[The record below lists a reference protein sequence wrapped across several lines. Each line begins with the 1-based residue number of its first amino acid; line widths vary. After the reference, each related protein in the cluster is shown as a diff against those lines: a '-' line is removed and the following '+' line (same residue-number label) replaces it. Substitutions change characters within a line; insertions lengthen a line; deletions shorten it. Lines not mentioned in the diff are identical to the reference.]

1 MGVCSPAMRQNMRER
16 IPDQGGSYLDDEKH
30 RERRDP
36 LKDSTQI
43 SESPY
48 TPITRRLH
56 FDSFAS
62 DEPGNRSQ
70 LKTPFS
76 NLTHFENQ
84 FVRIKD
90 LIQTQRKKMKEEI
103 DEIRSLISSHFSSVG
118 RGTSRKD
125 SSNRKD
131 AETYIS
137 SDTERTGQIITP
149 KQITKRMNLPS
160 GVSARSSSMKYEKF
174 TPPANTS
181 VDKTITTGSVS
192 SATIR
197 TGSTIPDR
205 LPSLETNK
213 KNDSVVNSMEIPTS
227 PKIQLHNTSGEKSA
241 RMDSKL
247 SSISI
252 RTSPKS
258 PVKHETKNSADID
271 FNDKVKMSST
281 LQWDEAIDKLV
292 TNYSRGNLL
301 HIEIDLSQYTTEEI
315 TVDIVNE
322 HLMVNAKVSKELD
335 ERTII
340 KQFRYSLRL
349 PKGTESKH
357 ISRYVTLGAL
367 CKGHSSRY
375 LHLYMNDTKKIINQL
390 NSIMSL

>member
-1 MGVCSPAMRQNMRER
+1 
-16 IPDQGGSYLDDEKH
+16 
-30 RERRDP
+30 
-36 LKDSTQI
+36 
-43 SESPY
+43 
-48 TPITRRLH
+48 
-56 FDSFAS
+56 
-62 DEPGNRSQ
+62 
-70 LKTPFS
+70 
-76 NLTHFENQ
+76 
-84 FVRIKD
+84 
-90 LIQTQRKKMKEEI
+90 MKEEI

-118 RGTSRKD
+118 RGTSRKVQSLSEESQKKVTFPSSTLTSFHSSFKD

-357 ISRYVTLGAL
+357 MSRYVTLGGIL
-367 CKGHSSRY
+367 IIKGVLPNAY
-375 LHLYMNDTKKIINQL
+375 EN
-390 NSIMSL
+390 

>member
-1 MGVCSPAMRQNMRER
+1 
-16 IPDQGGSYLDDEKH
+16 
-30 RERRDP
+30 
-36 LKDSTQI
+36 
-43 SESPY
+43 
-48 TPITRRLH
+48 
-56 FDSFAS
+56 
-62 DEPGNRSQ
+62 
-70 LKTPFS
+70 
-76 NLTHFENQ
+76 
-84 FVRIKD
+84 
-90 LIQTQRKKMKEEI
+90 
-103 DEIRSLISSHFSSVG
+103 
-118 RGTSRKD
+118 
-125 SSNRKD
+125 
-131 AETYIS
+131 
-137 SDTERTGQIITP
+137 
-149 KQITKRMNLPS
+149 
-160 GVSARSSSMKYEKF
+160 
-174 TPPANTS
+174 
-181 VDKTITTGSVS
+181 
-192 SATIR
+192 
-197 TGSTIPDR
+197 
-205 LPSLETNK
+205 
-213 KNDSVVNSMEIPTS
+213 MEIPTS

-357 ISRYVTLGAL
+357 ISRYVTLGGIL
-367 CKGHSSRY
+367 IIKGVLPNAY
-375 LHLYMNDTKKIINQL
+375 EN
-390 NSIMSL
+390 